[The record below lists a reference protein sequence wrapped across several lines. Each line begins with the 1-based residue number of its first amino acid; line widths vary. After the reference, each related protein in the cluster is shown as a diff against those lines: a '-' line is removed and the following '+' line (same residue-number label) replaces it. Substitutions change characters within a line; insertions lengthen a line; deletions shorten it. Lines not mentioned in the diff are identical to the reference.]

1 MDWNSTT
8 TYLLEW
14 DVRLAN
20 GSLKRETQ
28 TYATEAEAIANNFK
42 LRSYPDIERVIFHK
56 MVEFERED

>member
-1 MDWNSTT
+1 MDWHSTT

-28 TYATEAEAIANNFK
+28 TYATEVEAIANYFM

-56 MVEFERED
+56 MVEFERD